1 MDHRRGKK
9 QRETYFLQHTHT
21 HTHFARLHH
30 MCRFFIIS
38 QNAPKTLDC
47 STLFEKFFFQLKQA
61 HDTTNDH
68 IARIFILTF
77 QKHATTK
84 NEKHTRWRL
93 NSRTS
98 RSPNSRKRS
107 LCSIKMATGPSR
119 RKSSVRYYLSRVI
132 ACRVVNNSPSLSN
145 RIGGVVCSRF
155 GPFSLSLFPL
165 VVSRLFSF
173 SIALSRVAKKTRGT
187 RPMAQRERERER
199 EIPRRRRHSRC
210 PFGSFK
216 RDLDGTKIGDEK
228 MSNTKRAF

>member
-1 MDHRRGKK
+1 ML
-9 QRETYFLQHTHT
+9 E
-21 HTHFARLHH
+21 
-30 MCRFFIIS
+30 
-38 QNAPKTLDC
+38 
-47 STLFEKFFFQLKQA
+47 TLFLK
-61 HDTTNDH
+61 NSSSNSK
-68 IARIFILTF
+68 
-77 QKHATTK
+77 KHPTRRTITSRASSHSYVSTRDN
-84 NEKHTRWRL
+84 NEEQQEAHTRWRL

-119 RKSSVRYYLSRVI
+119 RKSSVRYLSRVI

-145 RIGGVVCSRF
+145 RIGGGVVCSRF

-199 EIPRRRRHSRC
+199 DPSASSSFSL
-210 PFGSFK
+210 PFWLF
-216 RDLDGTKIGDEK
+216 
-228 MSNTKRAF
+228 